1 MGWEKQHTVNLGMKA
16 LEAMQR
22 SWISSC
28 VFREFI
34 EDFMPGTD
42 SVNEDEEMIEMDT
55 EDNNDNTC

>member
-1 MGWEKQHTVNLGMKA
+1 MGWEKQHTVNLGRQA

-34 EDFMPGTD
+34 EDVMPGTD
-42 SVNEDEEMIEMDT
+42 SVNGDEEMIEMDI